1 MEGSHL
7 KTIVITGAA
16 GYVGAM
22 LVHQFSMRSDVKKII
37 GIDKNPLPDFLK
49 PVADRG
55 SLMWIQ
61 QNLSEGDWESLV
73 ASESPEI
80 IIHAAWQ
87 IREMY
92 GKSDVQWKWNIE
104 GSDRVF
110 KYALNHPSVKRLIHF
125 STVASYAA
133 YPDNEINHLFTEQEP
148 FRVSDYL
155 YAEEKRIA
163 EEHLFALFTDHKQ
176 NNKPVPQVFI
186 VRPAAITGPR
196 GRYMTVRVGL
206 QSALSGQLNKGFAQK
221 LMSALTSWVPLTQKW
236 CRQFIHEDDVTD
248 IVALLAFKE
257 GLTGDY
263 EAFNICPPGPVVT
276 GPDMARAVH
285 KKAIYL
291 PPRLIQIIY
300 FLLWHGSRGAIPTS
314 RGGWKT
320 YSYPI
325 SVDGSKITRLFGYH
339 YQHEAYPAFTEFIG
353 RYTSY
358 IPKERIPQDLANTK

>member
-1 MEGSHL
+1 MDESHV

-22 LVHQFSMRSDVKKII
+22 LAHQFSLRPDIKKII
-37 GIDKNPLPDFLK
+37 GIDKNPLPEFLK
-49 PVADRG
+49 PLVNSG
-55 SLMWIQ
+55 VLVWIQ
-61 QNLSEGDWESLV
+61 ENLSEGNWESLIEPEV
-73 ASESPEI
+73 PEI
-80 IIHAAWQ
+80 IIHTAWQ

-92 GKSDVQWKWNIE
+92 GKSAIQWKWNIE

-110 KYALNHPSVKRLIHF
+110 NYAFTHPSVKRLIHF

-133 YPDNEINHLFTEQEP
+133 YPDNEINHFFTEQEP

-163 EEHLFALFTDHKQ
+163 EEHLKALVEKNKQ
-176 NNKPVPQVFI
+176 DNKTVPQVFI

-221 LMSALTSWVPLTQKW
+221 LMSLLTSWVPLTKKW

-248 IVALLAFKE
+248 IVALLAFE
-257 GLTGDY
+257 DGLVGDY

-276 GPDMARAVH
+276 GPDMARAVR
-285 KKAIYL
+285 KKSVYL

-300 FLLWHGSRGAIPTS
+300 FLLWHGSRGKIPTS

-325 SVDGSKITRLFGYH
+325 SVDGSKITQLFGYQYH
-339 YQHEAYPAFTEFIG
+339 YEAYPAFTEFVG
-353 RYTSY
+353 RYTSLV
-358 IPKERIPQDLANTK
+358 PKDRIPNKK

>member
-1 MEGSHL
+1 MEEHYS

-22 LVHQFSMRSDVKKII
+22 LVHQFSMRPDVHKII

-49 PVADRG
+49 PLVTKG
-55 SLMWIQ
+55 KLLWIQ
-61 QNLSEGDWESLV
+61 ENLSEGDWESQV
-73 ASESPEI
+73 APEKPEV
-80 IIHAAWQ
+80 IIHTAWQ

-92 GKSDVQWKWNIE
+92 GKAAIQWKWNIE

-110 KYALNHPSVKRLIHF
+110 KYAFSHPSVKRLIHF

-133 YPDNEINHLFTEQEP
+133 YPDNEIDHLFTEKEP

-163 EEHLFALFTDHKQ
+163 EEHLKSFFDKYQSEHKSGL
-176 NNKPVPQVFI
+176 QVFI

-206 QSALSGQLNKGFAQK
+206 QSALSGQLKKGFSQK
-221 LMSALTSWVPLTQKW
+221 LMSLLTSWVPLTKKW

-248 IVALLAFKE
+248 IVALLTFDKT
-257 GLTGDY
+257 LKGDY

-276 GPDMARAVH
+276 GPDMARAVR

-300 FLLWHGSRGAIPTS
+300 FLLWHGSRGKIPTS

-325 SVDGSKITRLFGYH
+325 SVDGSKISNLYGYQ
-339 YQHEAYPAFTEFIG
+339 YQYEAYPAFTEFKG
-353 RYTSY
+353 RYTEFIPENM
-358 IPKERIPQDLANTK
+358 IPKK